1 MIFFILPVALYLVI
15 IFLIPIL
22 WRIIGASFKESD
34 SKIKQLTLIVPFRN
48 ESENLGDLLKSIEGL
63 KTNIHL
69 KYIFVNDHS
78 EDNGADLVKNWVKE
92 KEGSALLIDLPQ
104 GCNGKK
110 AALNIAMDHVDTE
123 WVWQLDADTSFNP
136 NVLELLEYAANSNQ
150 KLILAPV
157 IVKANKKAY
166 KNQFQIFEN
175 IVLQFITSLFA
186 QINSAFLANG
196 ANLFYTKSVFK
207 DYQKQNVGANFA
219 SGDDLFLLFFIKNTF
234 GNAAITYLNH
244 PQSIVYTNV
253 IQDKKSFWNQK
264 IRWSAKMNT
273 NYLKVPLLV
282 IFFILLLFCIPIL
295 FIIALFF
302 IPLKIVLGFLFLK
315 FLVEI
320 FVFSNILSFF
330 KTLGNIV
337 VFPFFVLLYPFY
349 SLKVYF
355 TAQNKSFVWKERVYP
370 K

>member
-1 MIFFILPVALYLVI
+1 MKNPKDFFNSISYLQYPFILIGAYYAFHPYFNEFVTIWSDLNNVLIYFGLGISFSTLQDTTKTQNKFTKRIWENPKKGKRMIFFILPVALYLVI

-92 KEGSALLIDLPQ
+92 KEGSALLIELPQ

-110 AALNIAMDHVDTE
+110 TALNIAMDHVDTE

-219 SGDDLFLLFFIKNTF
+219 SGDDLFLLFF
-234 GNAAITYLNH
+234 
-244 PQSIVYTNV
+244 V
-253 IQDKKSFWNQK
+253 
-264 IRWSAKMNT
+264 
-273 NYLKVPLLV
+273 
-282 IFFILLLFCIPIL
+282 LLL
-295 FIIALFF
+295 
-302 IPLKIVLGFLFLK
+302 KLG
-315 FLVEI
+315 
-320 FVFSNILSFF
+320 S
-330 KTLGNIV
+330 
-337 VFPFFVLLYPFY
+337 FVL
-349 SLKVYF
+349 
-355 TAQNKSFVWKERVYP
+355 P
-370 K
+370 KHYNLHLN